1 VTFLLRLSFVTLR
14 FDPVFV
20 QAEIAIMLWVW
31 SPLFRPV
38 APMLEK
44 YSNVILE
51 VGCKEGDWVVLVV
64 LVMAVMG

>member
-1 VTFLLRLSFVTLR
+1 
-14 FDPVFV
+14 
-20 QAEIAIMLWVW
+20 
-31 SPLFRPV
+31 
-38 APMLEK
+38 MLEK